1 MVSYVTCYSTN
12 NLYCGALCNCYSTNN
27 LYCGVL
33 VFFSFES
40 LTLTDIEWTIEN
52 EGCKVI
58 KSQVKGETLIIKTVN
73 RVVEKFDTIMELD
86 NITLIVHSNKER
98 REQILVIENQKE
110 NQDENQKEKQNQS
123 ENKPAPTEGQE
134 KKNHQNPTI
143 TSTSNDKTFMALEET
158 AQIAIEESLEN
169 KEELTRMENEINTQL
184 TNNQKT

>member
-27 LYCGVL
+27 LYCDVL

-58 KSQVKGETLIIKTVN
+58 KSQVK
-73 RVVEKFDTIMELD
+73 
-86 NITLIVHSNKER
+86 ER

-123 ENKPAPTEGQE
+123 EQQSENKPAPTEGQE
-134 KKNHQNPTI
+134 KRTI
-143 TSTSNDKTFMALEET
+143 RIPQSHPHLESKGLTTEEKLKEANEIFGFTSPNSDAIKKIRISTINSLKPMELRTSNATFNVFQKVDKNLP
-158 AQIAIEESLEN
+158 
-169 KEELTRMENEINTQL
+169 QL
-184 TNNQKT
+184 KL